1 MVGYR
6 PELVKLATLKPFTN
20 DLTRLIDPI
29 VAKLDPKYY
38 QTIIIKG

>member
-6 PELVKLATLKPFTN
+6 PYLVRLAILKPFIN
-20 DLTRLIDPI
+20 DLTRLIGPI
-29 VAKLDPKYY
+29 VAKLDPEYY